1 VLGLSKVLDAP
12 NNHTIVATGN
22 NVRATGEIAMWTVPM
37 YDVNR
42 ASG

>member
-12 NNHTIVATGN
+12 NNLTIVATGN